1 MNHSQADAYI
11 PLAFSSFNHLLIFF
25 LVKPPFQAVVQ
36 SLRYREY
43 EYGLF
48 IFSRFIQL

>member
-11 PLAFSSFNHLLIFF
+11 PLAFSSFGHLQIFF
-25 LVKPPFQAVVQ
+25 LWSLHSKLVQ
-36 SLRYREY
+36 WLQYREY